1 MIVVEQA
8 RVIGNCEAMTPSCV
22 GARHRELNHMLES
35 LTFHFEGSL
44 ADQHKM
50 NFYESARFQ
59 YAAARLLVKLA
70 QFRSSGKFQQKISNK
85 SNFDVRLTSQSDGSF
100 NINVEDPGQD
110 TASEQFVNIPL
121 GDLVAY
127 VSERVIAKLD
137 EDSLKTIGGA
147 GVKTEIETL
156 SESVIAE
163 TTTVDQ
169 LPKANRDLVKR
180 RVAEIS
186 REIRLNDSA
195 NSIIK
200 IDFARSQKLIA
211 MSAPLISEMATALR
225 RSADTLEVSSS
236 ISGRS
241 KEILF
246 LDQRMASEIETSLVD
261 DEITTLLCDVIQ
273 FNKDNGWGKV
283 KFENSLV
290 VASFSIPYD
299 ILPRIKQRLIDTMK
313 KDQVNLQTYF
323 VRDMAGEVTRLI
335 VVGILATPVD

>member
-1 MIVVEQA
+1 MKAVELA
-8 RVIGNCEAMTPSCV
+8 RVIGNCEATTPSCA

-70 QFRSSGKFQQKISNK
+70 QFRSSGRFQQKISNK

-110 TASEQFVNIPL
+110 TASEQFMNIPL

-137 EDSLKTIGGA
+137 EDSLKSTGGA

-186 REIRLNDSA
+186 RENRLNDSA
-195 NSIIK
+195 SSIIK

-211 MSAPLISEMATALR
+211 MSAPLLSEMATALR

-283 KFENSLV
+283 KFENSLA

-313 KDQVNLQTYF
+313 KDQVNLQVYF
-323 VRDMAGEVTRLI
+323 VRDMAGEVIRLI

>member
-1 MIVVEQA
+1 M
-8 RVIGNCEAMTPSCV
+8 P
-22 GARHRELNHMLES
+22 ES
-35 LTFHFEGSL
+35 LTFHFEGRL

-70 QFRSSGKFQQKISNK
+70 QFRSSGKFQKKISSK

-110 TASEQFVNIPL
+110 AQNEQFMSISL

-137 EDSLKTIGGA
+137 EDSLKSPRTTKAGGTDS
-147 GVKTEIETL
+147 KSEIETL
-156 SESVIAE
+156 SEGIIAK
-163 TTTVDQ
+163 TATVEE

-186 REIRLNDSA
+186 RENRLNDSA
-195 NSIIK
+195 KSIIK

-236 ISGRS
+236 VSGRS

-246 LDQRMASEIETSLVD
+246 LDQSMASEIETSVVD

-283 KFENSLV
+283 KFENGSV
-290 VASFSIPYD
+290 VASFNIPYD

-323 VRDMAGEVTRLI
+323 VRDMAGEVIRLI
-335 VVGILATPVD
+335 VVGILATPTN